1 MKILGH
7 HIEPGTSIQL
17 NMAVARLHTRTRIE
31 VPVIIERAKEPGPC
45 LLLMAGIH
53 GNEVNGIE
61 IVRKIISKGYHIP
74 QKGTIICIPV
84 LNIFGFLNQQRE
96 FPDGRDLNRMFPG
109 SANGSLAS
117 RFAHIFMTEIL
128 PNINYCI
135 DFHTGG
141 EQRFN
146 FSQIRIAGDD
156 DETYQLAKVFGA
168 KFIVKAKQRE
178 KTFRDIASKNGK
190 KVLLFEG
197 GKSLYLDKNV
207 TNAGIQGAINIIHHL
222 GLNDFSQL
230 PRFYPANE
238 ELIDVESSIWIRAKY
253 SGMFRSNIRI
263 GSYVKRGEV
272 LGTITDPFGDFE
284 KEVKAPNSGYIF
296 CRDHSP
302 IVNQGTALLHLTT
315 NVKTVRV

>member
-7 HIEPGTSIQL
+7 NIKPGISIQL

-128 PNINYCI
+128 PNIDYCI

-263 GSYVKRGEV
+263 GSFVKRGEV